1 MVISCNHA
9 PVHQVVPIL
18 TKFSCNSL
26 QLMYSTGG
34 IFFSNYIFDPK
45 CNLGVTMYIQ
55 YEFSTSSV
63 QEKKKNKQTPSKG
76 IFWEEEF
83 YFTSFNSILI

>member
-45 CNLGVTMYIQ
+45 CNLGVAMYIQ

-63 QEKKKNKQTPSKG
+63 QEKKNKTNKHRARV
-76 IFWEEEF
+76 
-83 YFTSFNSILI
+83 YFGKRSFISLLSILS

>member
-1 MVISCNHA
+1 
-9 PVHQVVPIL
+9 
-18 TKFSCNSL
+18 
-26 QLMYSTGG
+26 MYSTGG

-45 CNLGVTMYIQ
+45 CNLGVAMYIQ

-63 QEKKKNKQTPSKG
+63 QGKKKKNKQTPSKG